1 MRLKTNNKTQQQQNQ
16 QQDMDKEKK
25 LVRQSMGNIF
35 KSVLLSN
42 TWVECFSLHCHCY
55 VFIFVWSVMCWSWNG
70 CVIAAGVD
78 NLKWC
83 SCSWCIGL
91 VPTTEAM
98 GKLLQNMLKPLVG
111 KFTTSWVLVRRRKYS
126 PKSHFSPLLSF
137 LCEAAKHVSLPLF
150 TLPPPTSRFFSR
162 FFFLRGHLRRGGCS
176 ERMFSF
182 LYNIIWVVE
191 SAKQIQVFSLYRLS
205 VHLYIMHILLL
216 NRKSLLTAVIIH
228 AWTQRFFPFYQ
239 RLMWISYWKMCS
251 NTDRYD

>member
-83 SCSWCIGL
+83 SCRYQSYTSA
-91 VPTTEAM
+91 TTEAM

-150 TLPPPTSRFFSR
+150 TLPPPLRDFSPDSSSSEAIWGGVVALNVCFLSCTILFGLWNLQNRFRSSPST
-162 FFFLRGHLRRGGCS
+162 GC
-176 ERMFSF
+176 
-182 LYNIIWVVE
+182 
-191 SAKQIQVFSLYRLS
+191 LS
-205 VHLYIMHILLL
+205 IC
-216 NRKSLLTAVIIH
+216 
-228 AWTQRFFPFYQ
+228 
-239 RLMWISYWKMCS
+239 ISCIFCS
-251 NTDRYD
+251 

>member
-35 KSVLLSN
+35 KTVLLSN
-42 TWVECFSLHCHCY
+42 TWVERFSLHCHCY

-150 TLPPPTSRFFSR
+150 TLPPLLWDFSPDSSSSEAIW
-162 FFFLRGHLRRGGCS
+162 GGVVALTV
-176 ERMFSF
+176 FSF

-228 AWTQRFFPFYQ
+228 AWTQCFFPFYQ
-239 RLMWISYWKMCS
+239 RLMWISYWKMLCS